1 MIKRILFILLFI
13 QALQFVPLQAQ
24 VNPLR
29 IKRKEFK
36 KQEYGFKDAWLNVK
50 DGNYYF
56 SLGSG
61 SYREAREYYL
71 KAYGYNPDNA
81 ELNYMIGRCYLFTDN
96 KFESIKYI
104 QKAYELKPDV
114 NFDIHLMLGMAY
126 HQILEFDKAIEEY
139 NYFINTIHPK
149 SRAAYQSQIDLY
161 IQQCKNGKLLAAE
174 PRRVVINNLG
184 KGVNSIYDEYG
195 PVISSD
201 GQEMYFTSR
210 RQYSKKSEKSI
221 IDDKYFED
229 IYYSELVKDVWS
241 RAKRLDKKI
250 TGKNNTTNIAV
261 VGLSPDKQKLYIYK
275 GDNKRGDLY
284 VSTLKKGM
292 WTRPKSLSKFNS
304 KYREVSMCISSDE
317 STLYFISGNTKK
329 GYGGTD
335 IYISRKNNQGKWGK
349 PENAGNVINTFFDE
363 LGVSLGQNDSVLYFS
378 SKGHNSMGGYDVFQS
393 ALSNVG
399 LWSKPQNLGYPINT
413 PNDDVFYV
421 ELPDAK
427 TAYYSSNRESGLGG
441 MDIYKIIY
449 LGAEKDMLA
458 ADVEDLLAGAKKPYD
473 NIYFAPLKKLA
484 VDTSILM
491 RGFIN
496 DSENQRPVIAKIE
509 LIDRDRSQVVATAIS
524 DSTGNYS
531 VKLPET
537 KMYGVE
543 IVAKGYLLYLD
554 IVDLSQ
560 RTYDEVVVKN
570 FLLDRVEVGA
580 KVILKNIYFEFG
592 KSTLKP
598 ESYAGLDNVV
608 KLLQSNETIRIEISG
623 HTDNIGSLKTNTKLS
638 ADRAKAVVDYL
649 IQKGIAPSRL
659 EYKGYAFSQPIAPN
673 NTEEGRAQ
681 NRRVEFKVL
690 SK

>member
-1 MIKRILFILLFI
+1 MIKRILILILI
-13 QALQFVPLQAQ
+13 IEGVQFFPLHAQ
-24 VNPLR
+24 VKPLK
-29 IKRKEFK
+29 IKRSEFK
-36 KQEYGFKDAWLNVK
+36 KQEYGFKDAWWNVK

-56 SLGSG
+56 TLGSG

-96 KFESIKYI
+96 KFESIQYI
-104 QKAYELKPDV
+104 KKAYELKPDV
-114 NFDIHLMLGMAY
+114 SFDIHLMLGMAY
-126 HQILEFDKAIEEY
+126 HQILEFDLAIEEY
-139 NYFINTIHPK
+139 NYFINHIHPK
-149 SRAAYQSQIDLY
+149 LRAGYQSQIDLF

-184 KGVNSIYDEYG
+184 KGVNSIFDEYG
-195 PVISSD
+195 PVMSSD

-210 RQYSKKSEKSI
+210 RKYSKKSEKSI
-221 IDDKYFED
+221 LDDKYFED
-229 IYYSELVKDVWS
+229 IYYSDLVKEIWS
-241 RAKRLDKKI
+241 RAKRLDKKV
-250 TGKNNTTNIAV
+250 TGKTNTTNIAV
-261 VGLSPDKQKLYIYK
+261 VGLSPDKQRLYIYK
-275 GDNKRGDLY
+275 GNDNSGNLY
-284 VSTLKKGM
+284 MSTLKKGM
-292 WTRPKSLSKFNS
+292 WTKPKSLSKFNS
-304 KYREVSMCISSDE
+304 KYSEVSMCISSDE
-317 STLYFISGNTKK
+317 SMLYYISGNTKK

-335 IYISRKNNQGKWGK
+335 IYISRKNIKGKWGK

-363 LGVSLGQNDSVLYFS
+363 LGVSLGMNDSVLFFS

-393 ALSNVG
+393 SLSNVG

-413 PNDDVFYV
+413 PNDDVFYD
-421 ELPDAK
+421 ELASGK

-449 LGAEKDMLA
+449 LGAEKEMIA
-458 ADVEDLLAGAKKPYD
+458 GDVEDLFAGARKPYD
-473 NIYFAPLKKLA
+473 NIYFTPLKKLS
-484 VDTSILM
+484 VDSTILM

-496 DSENQRPVIAKIE
+496 DSENQHPVIAKIE
-509 LIDRDRSQVVATAIS
+509 LIDRDKSQVVATAIS

-543 IVAKGYLLYLD
+543 IIAKGYLLYLD
-554 IVDLSQ
+554 MVDLSQ

-570 FLLDRVEVGA
+570 FLLERVEVGA

-598 ESYAGLDNVV
+598 ESFTSLDNVV
-608 KLLQSNETIRIEISG
+608 KLMESNETIRIEISG

-649 IQKGIAPSRL
+649 VQKGISASRL
-659 EYKGYAFSQPIAPN
+659 ENKGYAFSQPVAPN

>member
-1 MIKRILFILLFI
+1 MIKRILIIILLIEVSHFFSI
-13 QALQFVPLQAQ
+13 QAQ
-24 VNPLR
+24 VKPLR
-29 IKRKEFK
+29 IRRKEFK

-56 SLGSG
+56 ALGSG
-61 SYREAREYYL
+61 SYREARECYL

-81 ELNYMIGRCYLFTDN
+81 ELNYMVGRCYLFTDN

-104 QKAYELKPDV
+104 KKAYDLKPSV
-114 NFDIHLMLGMAY
+114 SFDIHLMLGMAY

-139 NYFINTIHPK
+139 NYFINNIHPK
-149 SRAAYQSQIDLY
+149 YRSNYQSQIDLY

-174 PRRVVINNLG
+174 PKRVVINNLG
-184 KGVNSIYDEYG
+184 KGINSIYDEYG
-195 PVISSD
+195 SVISTD
-201 GQEMYFTSR
+201 GEEMYFTSR
-210 RQYSKKSEKSI
+210 RKYSKKSKKSVL
-221 IDDKYFED
+221 DDKYFED
-229 IYYSELVKDVWS
+229 VYHSDLVKDVWT

-250 TGKNNTTNIAV
+250 TGKTNITNVAV
-261 VGLSPDKQKLYIYK
+261 IGLSPDKQKLYIYK
-275 GDNKRGDLY
+275 GKNRRGDLY
-284 VSTLKKGM
+284 VSSLKKGL

-304 KYREVSMCISSDE
+304 KYSEVSMCISSDE
-317 STLYFISGNTKK
+317 STLYFVSGNTKK
-329 GYGGTD
+329 GYGGND

-349 PENAGNVINTFFDE
+349 PENAGNVLNTFFDE
-363 LGVSLGQNDSVLYFS
+363 LGVSLGENDSVLYFS

-393 ALSNVG
+393 TLSNVG
-399 LWSKPQNLGYPINT
+399 LWSKPLNLGYPINT
-413 PNDDVFYV
+413 PNDDVFYT
-421 ELPDAK
+421 ELTDSK

-458 ADVEDLLAGAKKPYD
+458 ADVEDLLAGARKPYD
-473 NIYFAPLKKLA
+473 NIYFTPLNKLA

-509 LIDRDRSQVVATAIS
+509 LIDRDRSRVIATAIS

-537 KMYGVE
+537 KLYGVE

-554 IVDLSQ
+554 MVDLSQ

-623 HTDNIGSLKTNTKLS
+623 HTDNIGSLRTNTKLS
-638 ADRAKAVVDYL
+638 TDRAKAVVNYL
-649 IQKGIAPSRL
+649 VQKGISPSRL
-659 EYKGYAFSQPIAPN
+659 EYKGYAFSQPVAPN
-673 NTEEGRAQ
+673 STEAGRAQ

>member
-1 MIKRILFILLFI
+1 MIKRITFLLLCIFTV
-13 QALQFVPLQAQ
+13 QLMQVDAQ
-24 VNPLR
+24 SNPLR

-36 KQEYGFKDAWLNVK
+36 KQEYGFKDAWLNIK
-50 DGNYYF
+50 DGNYFF

-71 KAYGYNPDNA
+71 KAYGYNPGNA
-81 ELNYMIGRCYLFTDN
+81 ELNYMIGKCYLFSDN

-104 QKAYELKPDV
+104 QKAYEIKPDV
-114 NFDIHLMLGMAY
+114 CFDIHLMLGMAY

-139 NYFINTIHPK
+139 NYFINNLHPK
-149 SRAAYQSQIDLY
+149 NRPEYQSQIDLY

-174 PRRVVINNLG
+174 PKRVVINNLG

-195 PVISSD
+195 PVISSNGED
-201 GQEMYFTSR
+201 MYFTSR
-210 RQYSKKSEKSI
+210 RQYSKKSAKSVL
-221 IDDKYFED
+221 DDKYFED
-229 IYYSELVKDVWS
+229 IYQSKLVNGDWT
-241 RAKRLDKKI
+241 RARRLNEKI
-250 TGKNNTTNIAV
+250 TGKQNNTNRAV
-261 VGLSPDKQKLYIYK
+261 VGLSPDMQKLYIYEGNEK
-275 GDNKRGDLY
+275 NGDLY
-284 VSTLKKGM
+284 VSTMKKGE
-292 WTRPKSLSKFNS
+292 WTRPKSLSKFNTR
-304 KYREVSMCISSDE
+304 YREVSMCISSDG
-317 STLYFISGNTKK
+317 STLYFISGNTKH

-335 IYISRKNNQGKWGK
+335 IYISKKNNHGKWGK

-363 LGVSLGQNDSVLYFS
+363 LGVSLGAKDSVLYFS

-393 ALSNVG
+393 SLSNVG

-421 ELPDAK
+421 PTPDSK

-449 LGAEKDMLA
+449 LGVEKTMVS
-458 ADVEDLLAGAKKPYD
+458 ADVEDLIAGAKSPYD
-473 NIYFAPLKKLA
+473 NIYFVPTPKLK
-484 VDTSILM
+484 VDTTILM

-496 DSENQRPVIAKIE
+496 DSENQKPIIAKIE
-509 LIDRDRSQVVATAIS
+509 LIDRDNSKVVATGIS

-531 VKLPET
+531 VRLPES
-537 KMYGVE
+537 KIYGVD

-560 RTYDEVVVKN
+560 KTYDEVVVKN

-592 KSTLKP
+592 KATLKP
-598 ESYAGLDNVV
+598 ESFAMLNNVV
-608 KLLQSNETIRIEISG
+608 KLMESNPTIRIEISG
-623 HTDNIGSLKTNTKLS
+623 HTDNIGSLKENTKLS
-638 ADRAKAVVDYL
+638 TDRAKAVVNYL
-649 IQKGIAPSRL
+649 VQKGISANRL

-673 NTEEGRAQ
+673 NTEAGRAQ